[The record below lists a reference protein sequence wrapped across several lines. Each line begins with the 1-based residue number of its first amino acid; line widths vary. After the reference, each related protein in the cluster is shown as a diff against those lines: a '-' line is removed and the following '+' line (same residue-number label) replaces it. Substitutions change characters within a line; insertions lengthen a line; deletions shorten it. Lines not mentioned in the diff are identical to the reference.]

1 VEVTRD
7 VISDLMPLYGSGE
20 ASADTKALVEQFLR
34 SDPEFAALVHDERCM
49 ELLKE
54 TVAFPPNR
62 EKQSLSRLKRLI
74 KIQTWFLAAALLF
87 SLVPFSIRI
96 EDGSV
101 TFFMLQD
108 TPLLAAIYWF
118 IAAAFWLGYFLT
130 RRRLRVSG
138 I

>member
-1 VEVTRD
+1 MEVTRD
-7 VISDLMPLYGSGE
+7 VISDLMPVYGSGE
-20 ASADTKALVEQFLR
+20 ASADTQVLIEEFLR
-34 SDPEFAALVHDERCM
+34 SDPEFAALVHDERHM
-49 ELLKE
+49 ELLKQS
-54 TVAFPPNR
+54 VAVPPNR
-62 EKQSLSRLKRLI
+62 EKQSLNRLKRLI

-87 SLVPFSIRI
+87 SLIPFSIRI
-96 EDGSV
+96 DDGSI